1 VITVIVAV
9 VLLLVI
15 TVIVAVVLLLVI
27 TVIVAVV
34 LLLLV
39 ITVIVAVVLL
49 LVITIIVAVVLFSI
63 FIGKYFRY
71 LNIPCTFINISSV
84 VLEYLKYACHGS
96 WTQVSIER

>member
-9 VLLLVI
+9 V
-15 TVIVAVVLLLVI
+15 
-27 TVIVAVV
+27 
-34 LLLLV
+34 LLLV